1 MTMECISPGEM
12 TTTLGAFEW
21 FLFGVAA
28 EMTLQVL
35 RPSERASADGTRGL
49 TGRRARLHATI
60 LARAVGFDG
69 TVNVREVY
77 GLWASV
83 ALFQRHGVSWEQHAG
98 FQHCRGDGTAAVERS
113 EKRYPYMI

>member
-1 MTMECISPGEM
+1 MTMECITGHGQPLETSKIERLQSKKYIRPGEM

-77 GLWASV
+77 GL
-83 ALFQRHGVSWEQHAG
+83 
-98 FQHCRGDGTAAVERS
+98 C
-113 EKRYPYMI
+113 